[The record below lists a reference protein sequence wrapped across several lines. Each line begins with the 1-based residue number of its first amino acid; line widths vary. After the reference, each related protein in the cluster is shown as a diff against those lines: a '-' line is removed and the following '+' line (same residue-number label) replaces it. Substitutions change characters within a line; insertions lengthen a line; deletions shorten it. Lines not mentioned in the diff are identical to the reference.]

1 MKFSDLSS
9 PAFFENPYPF
19 YEQLRAEAALVPL
32 APNVVLTGRYAIIEA
47 LLHDRR
53 MGKTYM
59 QSVAARYGE
68 SGYEQPVFQ
77 ALSRMF
83 LMMNPP
89 MHTRLRSL
97 LMKAFNARQIDLLR
111 DIAQSTADNL
121 IDALKP
127 KEEFDLVSDYLFP
140 LPVNI
145 ICRLLDV
152 PVEDGVR
159 LGSAASHLGNA
170 LDSAPMDAER
180 LAAANEATLTLQ
192 RYFAGVVEQRRLKP
206 GNDLVSALVRA
217 EEAGESLNDDEIIS
231 NVLLLFVAGHETTSN
246 MLGNALIALHRQPG
260 QLALLKRD
268 PSLLTKAVSECL
280 RFDSSVQM
288 IVRTALEDVEVE
300 GVSIARGT
308 IVFMMVGSAN
318 RDPGQFSNPD
328 QLDIERALQGKLLSF
343 AAGIHHCLGARL
355 ATLELEIGLGTLVSR
370 LPDLR
375 ITNLD
380 ALQWRQRNTLRG
392 VESLKA
398 LYCVL

>member
-19 YEQLRAEAALVPL
+19 YEQLRAEGALVPL
-32 APNVVLTGRYAIIEA
+32 APNVVLTGRFAIIEA

-68 SGYEQPVFQ
+68 SGRDQPVFQ

-111 DIAQSTADNL
+111 EIAQSTADNL
-121 IDALKP
+121 VALLKP
-127 KEEFDLVSDYLFP
+127 GVEFDLVSDYLLP

-206 GNDLVSALVRA
+206 GGDLISALVRA

-246 MLGNALIALHRQPG
+246 MLGNALIALHRQPQ
-260 QLALLKRD
+260 QLELLQRD
-268 PSLLTKAVSECL
+268 PSLVSRAVSECL

-300 GVSIARGT
+300 GVALARGT

-318 RDPGQFSNPD
+318 RDPGQYSQPD
-328 QLDIERALQGKLLSF
+328 QLDIERPLQGKLLSF

-370 LPDLR
+370 LPNLR
-375 ITNLD
+375 IPNLD

-398 LYCVL
+398 IY

>member
-1 MKFSDLSS
+1 MKFSELSS

-19 YEQLRAEAALVPL
+19 YEQLRAEGALVPL
-32 APNVVLTGRYAIIEA
+32 APNVVLTGRYAIVEA

-68 SGYEQPVFQ
+68 SGRDQPVFQ

-89 MHTRLRSL
+89 AHTRLRGM
-97 LMKAFNARQIDLLR
+97 LMKAFNPRQIDLLR
-111 DIAQSTADNL
+111 TAAESTTDNL
-121 IDALKP
+121 ISAFKP
-127 KEEFDLVSDYLFP
+127 GVEFDLVSDYLLP
-140 LPVNI
+140 LPINI

-159 LGSAASHLGNA
+159 LGSAASQLGNA
-170 LDSAPMDAER
+170 LDSAPMNTER
-180 LAAANEATLTLQ
+180 LAAANEATLNLQ

-217 EEAGESLNDDEIIS
+217 EEAGESLSDDEIIS

-246 MLGNALIALHRQPG
+246 MLGNALIALHRQPE
-260 QLALLKRD
+260 QLALLQRD
-268 PSLLTKAVSECL
+268 PSLVSKAVSECL

-300 GVSIARGT
+300 GLALARGT
-308 IVFMMVGSAN
+308 MVFMMLGSAS
-318 RDPGQFSNPD
+318 RDPDQFSMPD
-328 QLDIERALQGKLLSF
+328 QLDIERPFESKLLSF

-398 LYCVL
+398 LC